1 MCIRDS
7 ILGNTDFNEDQI
19 AAGDLTQDGGINI
32 LDVVAMINIILPGE
46 LNFVTDFLY
55 EDLNVSSETFGEFV
69 GPPIYEQM
77 ITGYYF
83 GKAG

>member
-1 MCIRDS
+1 
-7 ILGNTDFNEDQI
+7 
-19 AAGDLTQDGGINI
+19 
-32 LDVVAMINIILPGE
+32 MINIILPGE